1 MSGINPTMVITY
13 AEHAEQVGV
22 AVQGTRV
29 DGLQLV
35 ALEFDKVVRGG
46 LMMSSESA
54 RKFAH
59 MLLAAAEGGD
69 S

>member
-1 MSGINPTMVITY
+1 MGPITVITY

-35 ALEFDKVVRGG
+35 SLEFDKVVRGG
-46 LMMSSESA
+46 LMMSAESA

-59 MLLAAAEGGD
+59 MLLAATKEM
-69 S
+69 